1 MKENQRVECSLP
13 ETHNRLNQAFVL
25 FQSIK
30 DNYHEELE
38 FTSHLNNIIQALRNV
53 TFVMQKELAHT
64 NGFEEWYEK
73 QRAEMGED
81 ESLRWLISARN
92 HVVKKGDLKKFS
104 YTKVRLKNHYDQELF
119 AAQLDAEIQMEF
131 VAEWF
136 REKTK
141 IPEEIKEQSIIEAE
155 RIWIVE
161 DFPKAEIVDVL
172 IYCFGALTNL
182 VYLAHEQ
189 VQSTNALLCK
199 KNKHVS
205 IDEDYMEKLHNNIT
219 RGRIVR
225 ILYSS
230 GEFMEQVS
238 TKIYRPTEENMEAA
252 KKRYPRIKKLT
263 ELNREEV
270 GDIPFSKIPY
280 HVETAKHFMEIDG
293 KLLPAAFL
301 YFPDKPPIIKFLG
314 MSRPADRYVMFESIA
329 KQIAETRCKA
339 VVVISE
345 FWSGDMPKEGE
356 KYVPASTQRKGE
368 GLLVIA
374 ASPIRLDQYS
384 VEVTRD
390 ENGKPILG
398 EERHDKNTDPKETPS
413 FKRIYDV
420 WENADWSK

>member
-1 MKENQRVECSLP
+1 MKESQKVDCSLP
-13 ETHNRLNQAFVL
+13 ETHNRLNQAFLL

-53 TFVMQKELAHT
+53 TFVMQKELAYAE
-64 NGFEEWYEK
+64 GFVEWYEK
-73 QRAEMGED
+73 QQDEMRKD
-81 ESLRWLISARN
+81 ESLRWLVNARN
-92 HVVKKGDLKKFS
+92 YVVKEGDLKKFS
-104 YTKVRLKNHYDQELF
+104 YTKVRLKDHYDKELF
-119 AAQLDAEIQMEF
+119 AAQLDAEIPMEF
-131 VAEWF
+131 VAKWF
-136 REKTK
+136 REKTR
-141 IPEEIKEQSIIEAE
+141 IPEELKEQSIIEAE

-189 VQSTNALLCK
+189 VQDTNALLCK

-205 IDEDYMEKLHNNIT
+205 LDEDYMEKIHNNIT
-219 RGRIVR
+219 RGRIAR

-230 GEFMEQVS
+230 GEFLEQMR
-238 TKIYRPTEENMEAA
+238 TEMYRPTEESMEAV
-252 KKRYPRIKKLT
+252 KKRYTRTKQLIQ
-263 ELNREEV
+263 LNREDV

-280 HVETAKHFMEIDG
+280 HVEAAKHFMEVDG
-293 KLLPAAFL
+293 SLLPAAFL
-301 YFPDKPPIIKFLG
+301 YFADKPPIIKFLG

-329 KQIAETRCKA
+329 EQVAETRCKA

-345 FWSGDMPKEGE
+345 FWRGDIPKEGE

-368 GLLVIA
+368 GLWVTA
-374 ASPIRLDQYS
+374 ASPTRLDQYS

-390 ENGKPILG
+390 ENGKPVLG
-398 EERHDKNTDPKETPS
+398 EERHDRNTDPKETPS
-413 FKRIYDV
+413 FKKIYDV